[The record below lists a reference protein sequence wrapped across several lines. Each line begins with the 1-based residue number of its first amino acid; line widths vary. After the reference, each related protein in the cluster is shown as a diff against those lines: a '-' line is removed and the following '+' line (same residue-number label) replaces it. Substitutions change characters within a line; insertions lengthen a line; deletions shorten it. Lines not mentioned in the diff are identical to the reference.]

1 MKPAEI
7 CTTILGNAKIESI
20 LQELTTPQVKAIL
33 SEGDVKVK
41 LPAGYVSQQK
51 RRQAWTAKI
60 VASVEGG
67 NQTLCAELLQQWLLN
82 HRRKMLIDFLDHL
95 EVKHRHGE
103 TDESFLVSHSSERV
117 RADAGW
123 LLTQHDRAEAMA
135 YLAYIAYQQRS
146 TVFDGWE
153 GISPGE
159 AEASAE
165 PAAPVE
171 PAAAEAPPAAE
182 PPAPAKP
189 DDTPGPPGQ

>member
-7 CTTILGNAKIESI
+7 CTAILGKTRIESI
-20 LQELTTPQVKAIL
+20 LQELSTPQVKAIL

-41 LPAGYVSQQK
+41 LPAGYVSQTK

-60 VASVEGG
+60 VAAIEEA

-103 TDESFLVSHSSERV
+103 TDESFLISHSVERV
-117 RADAGW
+117 RADAAW
-123 LLTQHDRAEAMA
+123 LLTQHDRAEAIA

-153 GISPGE
+153 ELGAVDGSPV
-159 AEASAE
+159 AAATAP
-165 PAAPVE
+165 PAGA
-171 PAAAEAPPAAE
+171 AAAEAAHPPAKADEASPPE
-182 PPAPAKP
+182 PASH
-189 DDTPGPPGQ
+189 